1 MRQMKQSRILQLV
14 KDTTDRK
21 DESFRYRECYGNS
34 QGGRTVKFLPE
45 EELKGHQM
53 KQAGIEQCR
62 HLLLSYSA

>member
-14 KDTTDRK
+14 KDTIDRK
-21 DESFRYRECYGNS
+21 DESFRYCECHGNS

-45 EELKGHQM
+45 ELKGHQM
-53 KQAGIEQCR
+53 KWAGIEQCR